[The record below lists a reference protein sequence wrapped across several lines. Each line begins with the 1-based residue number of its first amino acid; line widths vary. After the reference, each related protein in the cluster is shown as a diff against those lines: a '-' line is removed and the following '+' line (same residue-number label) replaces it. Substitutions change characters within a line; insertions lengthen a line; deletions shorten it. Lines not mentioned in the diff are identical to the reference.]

1 MGFDRPLFSSSFAIS
16 LLMTVNYCCSM
27 QLPMAGFEPESSD
40 VGSDSSAN
48 CATTAGQT
56 QNVCTHFIGLP
67 IQAVRS
73 CSFKMG
79 QPRPRFRLF
88 WSFQT
93 NMITIFAANIC
104 EKMSIQY
111 TVPGFEPT
119 TFRMW
124 VSSHNE

>member
-79 QPRPRFRLF
+79 QPRPRFRYFGLF
-88 WSFQT
+88 KQT
-93 NMITIFAANIC
+93 SLHFLQQIYVKNVHPVNGAGIRT
-104 EKMSIQY
+104 
-111 TVPGFEPT
+111 
-119 TFRMW
+119 
-124 VSSHNE
+124 HNLWNKSCFP